1 MHVKQKLKY
10 SAHVYVTLYY
20 VYIYI
25 IWHYDR
31 SSCMNANRIS
41 TFLSLSHVRTQ
52 GAHEHESDEQR
63 RCVKVQTHRCHL
75 MTQKFAHQLQAAGE
89 VCSLL
94 AIPGLQTLGQMI
106 YFPETNPVFT
116 LSMFRQ
122 VPHFEWQ
129 MGNNLP
135 FSDMHAELVEESI

>member
-1 MHVKQKLKY
+1 MEIYACKTKTEY

-25 IWHYDR
+25 IWDYDR
-31 SSCMNANRIS
+31 SSCTNANSIS

-94 AIPGLQTLGQMI
+94 AISQKQIQCLLYPCSVRFHILNGKWETICHSQICTQNWLQNL
-106 YFPETNPVFT
+106 
-116 LSMFRQ
+116 
-122 VPHFEWQ
+122 FEE
-129 MGNNLP
+129 NLNR
-135 FSDMHAELVEESI
+135 